1 MRHPQSET
9 DQKNL
14 ITPLRGGTIF
24 RFEIVLYTWAIVE
37 TSDLQGEQT
46 KSNWY
51 THQEPGQILQRPV
64 RIIRDNHGSETAV
77 GTDGREP
84 TRAIKKQNTI
94 RARNQEERVGLILTW
109 RNVSSVVFQLK
120 FLYCQKPR
128 RRQEHNGSSNMKG
141 E

>member
-1 MRHPQSET
+1 M
-9 DQKNL
+9 QK
-14 ITPLRGGTIF
+14 
-24 RFEIVLYTWAIVE
+24 
-37 TSDLQGEQT
+37 EQRI

-51 THQEPGQILQRPV
+51 THREPGHNLQKPAEAIPRQR
-64 RIIRDNHGSETAV
+64 RIGDNIRDGHE
-77 GTDGREP
+77 REP

-94 RARNQEERVGLILTW
+94 RARNQEERVGLILTV
-109 RNVSSVVFQLK
+109 RSVSSVVFQLK